1 MVGEVFITQSSDSV
15 YDVAN
20 VGAEMLINV
29 RQRDIAVLGN
39 VMKKSCYDHI
49 GFCPPFCNEPCGAK
63 RMLDVRFAC
72 AAFLT
77 GMALGCKGV
86 STLNALLISDFVIL
100 TVNF

>member
-1 MVGEVFITQSSDSV
+1 MVGEVFITQSGDSV
-15 YDVAN
+15 YDFAN
-20 VGAEMLINV
+20 VGAEKLINIGL
-29 RQRDIAVLGN
+29 QDSAVLHN
-39 VMKKSCYDHI
+39 IVEKSCYDHI

-86 STLNALLISDFVIL
+86 STLNALLISDFMIL